1 MKCSAWSSLGISVSD
16 RRTSRSRPEGRGWSL
31 LGIWVCSACSVAL
44 LAAPTAAASVEASVT
59 PLRVSPGA
67 DARLVF
73 SVPNSEKTAITRVAI
88 GLPPDFSLSQ
98 AEAKGG
104 WRTEVRE
111 RTVAW
116 EGFQIR
122 PNQFANFA
130 LEVHAPKV
138 EERAIF
144 PVLASFSDGRT
155 VTHEVTLTVD
165 WPASPR
171 DDGARTLATAALIV
185 AAVATLLALG
195 AGLLALWLW
204 LRRPPF

>member
-1 MKCSAWSSLGISVSD
+1 MKCSAWSSLGIWVS
-16 RRTSRSRPEGRGWSL
+16 
-31 LGIWVCSACSVAL
+31 SALVGAAL
-44 LAAPTAAASVEASVT
+44 LAAPASGAGVDAGVT
-59 PLRVSPGA
+59 PLRISPGA

-73 SVPNSEKTAITRVAI
+73 SVPNGEKRAITRVAI
-88 GLPPDFSLSQ
+88 GLPPDFTLLQ

-104 WRTEVRE
+104 WRSEVRK
-111 RTVAW
+111 RTVTW

-130 LEVHAPKV
+130 LEVHAPSV

-144 PVLASFSDGRT
+144 PVLASLSDGRT
-155 VTHEVTLTVD
+155 ITHEVTLTVD

-185 AAVATLLALG
+185 AAVATLLALA
-195 AGLLALWLW
+195 AGLLAVWLW
-204 LRRPPF
+204 LRRRF